1 VRPAKGTTAG
11 AKSALTKKYVLA
23 YLRTWLVAC
32 LVGCLHAYLIAWL
45 PVSMRFVFGS
55 TSTVFVAIVA
65 AAAVMSSTEAHQG
78 RLCRLP
84 SMTGQGRPVT
94 YSCISQGETGG
105 LVPADCVMHAA
116 FLIENM
122 VPSIRG
128 DASTYVWILD
138 FTGIVRQSCI
148 DRKSS
153 SPAEL
158 SRSIRVSEVP
168 PAAGWHCHTTPHHSI
183 IRYGCSHVTPA
194 VPNLCSQA
202 TYTHL
207 VVYNTGI
214 RTCGWLLLTFF
225 TPQQQPKNMGSVNPK
240 LAYATNKVR

>member
-1 VRPAKGTTAG
+1 MRPAKGTTAG

-23 YLRTWLVAC
+23 CLRTWLVAC

-45 PVSMRFVFGS
+45 PVSVRFVFGS
-55 TSTVFVAIVA
+55 TSTVFVTTVA
-65 AAAVMSSTEAHQG
+65 SAAVMSSTEAHQG
-78 RLCRLP
+78 RLCHLP

-148 DRKSS
+148 DWKSS

-183 IRYGCSHVTPA
+183 IRYGCSHVTPS
-194 VPNLCSQA
+194 CS
-202 TYTHL
+202 
-207 VVYNTGI
+207 
-214 RTCGWLLLTFF
+214 
-225 TPQQQPKNMGSVNPK
+225 
-240 LAYATNKVR
+240 